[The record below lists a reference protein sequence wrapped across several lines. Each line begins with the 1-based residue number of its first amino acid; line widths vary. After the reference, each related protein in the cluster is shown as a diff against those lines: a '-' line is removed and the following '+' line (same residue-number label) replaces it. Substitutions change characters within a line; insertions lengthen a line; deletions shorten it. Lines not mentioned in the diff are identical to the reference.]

1 MKEILPNIGYTSLP
15 VLAISSLEN
24 RGMQELKKELSSLC
38 MRAPVEA
45 EEPVEVDH
53 VQKALTAQ
61 FNFESDQ
68 AALSKPKRTWQPKE
82 KFQLSS
88 KQFLCL
94 FLCPCPCSIHKP
106 GPIPLCFCLRTC
118 YCMGI

>member
-24 RGMQELKKELSSLC
+24 RGMQELKRELSSLC
-38 MRAPVEA
+38 MRAPV

-61 FNFESDQ
+61 FNFETDQ
-68 AALSKPKRTWQPKE
+68 AALTKLKRTWQPKE

-88 KQFLCL
+88 KRY
-94 FLCPCPCSIHKP
+94 LCPCPCSVHKP
-106 GPIPLCFCLRTC
+106 DTIPISVSVPV
-118 YCMGI
+118 IA

>member
-15 VLAISSLEN
+15 VLAISSLED
-24 RGMQELKKELSSLC
+24 RGMQELKRELSSLC
-38 MRAPVEA
+38 MRTPV
-45 EEPVEVDH
+45 EEPVAVDH

-68 AALSKPKRTWQPKE
+68 ALSKLRRTWQPME

-88 KQFLCL
+88 KQHLDPSSCPYLSSSSSSSSFLCSSL
-94 FLCPCPCSIHKP
+94 
-106 GPIPLCFCLRTC
+106 
-118 YCMGI
+118 